1 MSNHEHETCWG
12 SILLAFAAGAVIGAG
27 IALLY
32 APQSGKETRELLAR
46 KAGDLRDSTVDA
58 YGKTVEKGAEYIDKG
73 KEYVRTKKSQ
83 ISAAY
88 EAGKEAYQEGKPKS
102 DREVTQGLG

>member
-32 APQSGKETRELLAR
+32 APQSGKETREMLAK
-46 KAGDLRDSTVDA
+46 KAGELKEATVEA
-58 YGKTVEKGAEYIDKG
+58 YEKTVEKGAEIIDKG
-73 KEYVRTKKSQ
+73 KEFVRAKKSQ
-83 ISAAY
+83 IAAAY

>member
-1 MSNHEHETCWG
+1 MSNHDHESCLG

-32 APQSGKETRELLAR
+32 APQSGRETRELLAR
-46 KAGDLRDSTVDA
+46 RAGDLRDATVDA
-58 YGKTVEKGAEYIDKG
+58 YGRTIEKSGELIDKG
-73 KEYVRTKKSQ
+73 KDFVRQKKSQ

-88 EAGKEAYQEGKPKS
+88 EAGKDAYQEGKSKS

>member
-1 MSNHEHETCWG
+1 MANNDHDTCWG

-32 APQSGKETRELLAR
+32 APQSGKETREMLAR
-46 KAGDLRDSTVDA
+46 KAGDFKDATVDA
-58 YGKTVEKGAEYIDKG
+58 YEKTMEKGAEYIDKG

-83 ISAAY
+83 IAAAY
-88 EAGKEAYQEGKPKS
+88 EAGKEAYHEGKPKS

>member
-1 MSNHEHETCWG
+1 MSNHEHDACWG

-32 APQSGKETRELLAR
+32 APQSGRETRELLAR
-46 KAGDLRDSTVDA
+46 KAGDFRDATVDA
-58 YGKTVEKGAEYIDKG
+58 YGKTIEKSAEYIDKG
-73 KEYVRTKKSQ
+73 KDFVRTKKSQ
-83 ISAAY
+83 IAAAY

>member
-1 MSNHEHETCWG
+1 MSNHEQDNCWG

-32 APQSGKETRELLAR
+32 APQSGRETRELLAR
-46 KAGDLRDSTVDA
+46 KAGDLKDATVDA
-58 YGKTVEKGAEYIDKG
+58 YGKTIEKGAEYIDKG
-73 KEYVRTKKSQ
+73 KEYVRGKRSQ
-83 ISAAY
+83 ITAAY

>member
-46 KAGDLRDSTVDA
+46 KAGDLKEATVDA
-58 YGKTVEKGAEYIDKG
+58 YEKTVEKGAEY
-73 KEYVRTKKSQ
+73 
-83 ISAAY
+83 
-88 EAGKEAYQEGKPKS
+88 
-102 DREVTQGLG
+102 

>member
-1 MSNHEHETCWG
+1 MSNHEHEACWG

-46 KAGDLRDSTVDA
+46 KAEDLKDATIDA
-58 YGKTVEKGAEYIDKG
+58 YGKTVDKSSEMIDKG
-73 KEYVRTKKSQ
+73 KEFVRQKKSQ
-83 ISAAY
+83 ITAAY
-88 EAGKEAYQEGKPKS
+88 EAGKEAFQEGKPKS
-102 DREVTQGLG
+102 NREVTQGLG